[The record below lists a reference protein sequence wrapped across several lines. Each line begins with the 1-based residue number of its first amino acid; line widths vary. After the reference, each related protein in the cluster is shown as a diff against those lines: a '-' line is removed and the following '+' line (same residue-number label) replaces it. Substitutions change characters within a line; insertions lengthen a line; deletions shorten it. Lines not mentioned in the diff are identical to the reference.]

1 MTTRQVLVDQCHQ
14 TYQILNLIDLNQWAG
29 DRFFN
34 FHYELP
40 DILKQAYRPVYEDHQ
55 RILFVI
61 DCGNFAQHT
70 CQDLLTNLQI
80 FLNKTDISNYFVE
93 LLINDNADVQYLQK
107 ELAQVSTDAVPITI
121 KTYRSESPIQDI
133 TQSIDKEVLLS
144 DSKVFCMY
152 PWTHLYVHPTG
163 EIGPCCAS
171 ERWVGNLKQNTLQ
184 EIWNQQPMKDL
195 RLSMLSDSPASACK
209 RCYEMEAAGAGS
221 LRILA
226 NKTFAHHIDL
236 VDKTNIDGSLDEFKM
251 LRWDVRFNNLC
262 NLKCRICHHVC
273 SSSWHQDLAKLDPDW
288 AKANPKSF
296 LFAGRHETDTWEQV
310 LPHLDHAE
318 EIYFAGGEPL
328 MMQEHFDILN
338 ELERKQRFD
347 VKLFYNTNFTHVQL
361 KNRDVFDYWKKF
373 KNVEVAASLD
383 GSGERGEYMRKGT
396 DWHTVVA
403 NRKRMM
409 EVCPN
414 VSFRVS
420 STASILNV
428 LHLPDFH
435 KEWVELGLITPEEFF
450 VGLLKD
456 PMYYRVDMATQD
468 MKDQVNEKYQQHLA
482 WLEPLDTLG
491 RATNSFRS
499 VLNFMNKTDN
509 KQLLPEFWNK
519 TQQLDTLRNESVLQ
533 VIPELEILKNEN
545 SSR

>member
-1 MTTRQVLVDQCHQ
+1 MNRAELINLYLSKFDVIDIVDLDQYANEQ
-14 TYQILNLIDLNQWAG
+14 
-29 DRFFN
+29 FFK

-40 DILKQAYRPVYEDHQ
+40 QKLNELYRTAYTDQQ
-55 RILFVI
+55 RLLFTL
-61 DCGNFAQHT
+61 DRKNFTDHT
-70 CQDLLTNLQI
+70 CRDLLVNLQMYI
-80 FLNKTDISNYFVE
+80 NKADISNYFVE
-93 LLINDNADVQYLQK
+93 ILIDDQTTTA
-107 ELAQVSTDAVPITI
+107 ELESCIGKISIDPVPIKITTYHVDDRAI
-121 KTYRSESPIQDI
+121 KSSTAHNKDF
-133 TQSIDKEVLLS
+133 LLNT
-144 DSKVFCMY
+144 SKVFCMY

-184 EIWNQQPMKDL
+184 EIWNHPPMTDL
-195 RLSMLSDSPASACK
+195 RLSMLSESSASACK
-209 RCYEMEAAGAGS
+209 RCYELEAAGAGS
-221 LRILA
+221 LRLQA

-236 VDKTNIDGSLDEFKM
+236 IDQTNADGTVDQFRM

-273 SSSWHQDLAKLDPDW
+273 SSSWHQDLAKLDPEW
-288 AKANPKSF
+288 AKENPKSF

-338 ELERKQRFD
+338 ELEKRQRFD

-383 GSGERGEYMRKGT
+383 GSGTRGEYMRKGT
-396 DWHTVVA
+396 DWDTVIA
-403 NRKRMM
+403 NRRRMM

-414 VSFRVS
+414 VTFRVS
-420 STASILNV
+420 ATASILNV

-435 KEWVELGLITPEEFF
+435 KEWVELGLISPEEFF

-456 PMYYRVDMATQD
+456 PLYYRVDAANQA

-482 WLEPLDTLG
+482 WLKPLDTLG
-491 RATNSFRS
+491 RATNGFRS

-509 KQLLPEFWNK
+509 TQLLPEFWNK
-519 TQQLDTLRNESVLQ
+519 TEQLDQLRNESVLQ
-533 VIPELEILKNEN
+533 IIPELEILTNEN
-545 SSR
+545 STR